1 MTDLLT
7 IRTSGPARD
16 RGRAYGEAARLLIQ
30 VGVEAWL
37 ESLDAEIGIDASA
50 YLAEFRSR
58 TSFTESMREWT
69 PWVLDEMRGI
79 A

>member
-1 MTDLLT
+1 
-7 IRTSGPARD
+7 
-16 RGRAYGEAARLLIQ
+16 LLIQ